1 MHPVRLADGS
11 AHLGSVFLAAAIKHP
26 RIEVGAY
33 TYASAHIPPVDW
45 AAHIAPY
52 LYDFSPERLKI
63 GKFCQ
68 IASGVQFITSSA
80 NHRFDGI
87 SSFPFAIF
95 GGGPRDGRSSMPIAG
110 PDAVIGNDY
119 WI

>member
-63 GKFCQ
+63 GQFCQ

-80 NHRFDGI
+80 NNRFEGI